1 MSEQPRSFF
10 RLFLLWLAGNDLRIT
25 LLALPP
31 VLPFVHR
38 DLALNETAIG
48 ALAALPV
55 LLLGIVAIPGSL
67 LIARIG
73 PRRALIA
80 GLVLIA
86 ASSALRGLGPSIPML
101 FAMTFLM
108 GVGISVIQPAL
119 PSMVSQWFPAAPA
132 QATAVYA
139 NGLLI
144 GETVAAGFT
153 LSLVLPLVGGSWPLS
168 FVIWAVPVA
177 LTAALIAGFTPNV
190 ARAPGHGPVRWWPD
204 WKDPRMW
211 RIGLMQ
217 SGCGTIYFGANAF
230 IPDYLHAI
238 GQPDLVGACLGAL
251 NAGQLPA
258 SFLILLFAGR
268 LAGRRKPVV
277 AVGLLAFV
285 GIACLLSGVPWVM
298 ITGAALDGFAAGF
311 ILILTLAL
319 PPLLA
324 APDDVHR
331 LSAGSYTI
339 GYAGSFLLPLLGGV
353 VVDATGFIAT
363 AFLPVAAGG
372 ILVLL
377 IAATMPLRPAVPG

>member
-1 MSEQPRSFF
+1 MV
-10 RLFLLWLAGNDLRIT
+10 W
-25 LLALPP
+25 
-31 VLPFVHR
+31 
-38 DLALNETAIG
+38 
-48 ALAALPV
+48 AA
-55 LLLGIVAIPGSL
+55 
-67 LIARIG
+67 
-73 PRRALIA
+73 
-80 GLVLIA
+80 
-86 ASSALRGLGPSIPML
+86 
-101 FAMTFLM
+101 
-108 GVGISVIQPAL
+108 
-119 PSMVSQWFPAAPA
+119 
-132 QATAVYA
+132 
-139 NGLLI
+139 
-144 GETVAAGFT
+144 
-153 LSLVLPLVGGSWPLS
+153 
-168 FVIWAVPVA
+168 PVA

-190 ARAPGHGPVRWWPD
+190 ARAPGRGPARWWPD

-217 SGCGTIYFGANAF
+217 GGCGTIYFGANAF

-268 LAGRRKPVV
+268 LAGRKKPVV

-285 GIACLLSGVPWVM
+285 GIACLLSEVPWVM
-298 ITGAALDGFAAGF
+298 IAGATLDGFAAGF

-331 LSAGSYTI
+331 LSAGSYAI

-353 VVDATGFIAT
+353 VVDATDIVAT

-372 ILVLL
+372 ALVLL
-377 IAATMPLRPAVPG
+377 IAATMPPRAAAAA